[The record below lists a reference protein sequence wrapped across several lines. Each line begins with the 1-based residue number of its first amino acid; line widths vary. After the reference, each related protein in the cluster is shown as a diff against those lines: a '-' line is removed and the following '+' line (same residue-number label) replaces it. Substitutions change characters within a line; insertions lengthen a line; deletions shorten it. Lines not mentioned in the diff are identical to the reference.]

1 MSITYPDHIAVNGSL
16 ATAPTPV
23 AESAPYTPVYARSGK
38 ARNGRKAVKTWM
50 ILVPIGAVVL
60 IGGAVAM
67 AIGGE
72 ASEPLGALVAV
83 EAPVVAVPIV
93 AEPLTD
99 TAPAALVP
107 AAPSATVTEAT
118 PVVRPVAV
126 SRSRTSMVPPRAA
139 VTPVVA
145 PAEPA
150 PMPAGPQPYLSVAEP
165 AVGVAP
171 SPPTPTPVLP
181 SETLTGPP
189 ID

>member
-1 MSITYPDHIAVNGSL
+1 MSITYPDHVAVNRPTAL
-16 ATAPTPV
+16 APTPT

-50 ILVPIGAVVL
+50 ILAPIGAVVL

-67 AIGGE
+67 AIGGQ
-72 ASEPLGALVAV
+72 ASEPLGAPVSVEPTVMAAPIMAV
-83 EAPVVAVPIV
+83 
-93 AEPLTD
+93 PLTD

-107 AAPSATVTEAT
+107 PAP
-118 PVVRPVAV
+118 PVAV
-126 SRSRTSMVPPRAA
+126 AETTPEVRPAALPRSRTSMVSTRAA

-150 PMPAGPQPYLSVAEP
+150 PTPAGPQPYLSVAGP
-165 AVGVAP
+165 AVVVAP
-171 SPPTPTPVLP
+171 SPPTPVLP
-181 SETLTGPP
+181 PETVTGPP